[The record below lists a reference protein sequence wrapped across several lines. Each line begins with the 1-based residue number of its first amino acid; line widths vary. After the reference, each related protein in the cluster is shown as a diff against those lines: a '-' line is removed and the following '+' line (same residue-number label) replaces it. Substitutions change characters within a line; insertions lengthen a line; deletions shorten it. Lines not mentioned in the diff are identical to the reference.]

1 MKRVIR
7 DLYAH
12 YFGTSD
18 DLRVISEMGYLAGQY
33 GRQMPMADLSKFVVF
48 DDFDGATL
56 LGTWQ
61 VAKGTDGAAAN
72 FALNGGLSGTAQGT
86 TGATTTTMAGSGI
99 QLAAHLN
106 LQAQGAA
113 AAAATNNLEFDV
125 RLQTSAI
132 TGLCL
137 FVGFTSQVAAL
148 QMPIQG
154 SGAGNALT
162 LNNNNAVGFLYD
174 TSMTTQDW
182 WCVGAKA
189 GVAANAID
197 CGSGPTAATYDT
209 LHISIDQLGNANF
222 WRVAGGSILAQPIQQ
237 PPSSAIT
244 MANAVN
250 PTTPLTP
257 VIAAFSRIAV
267 SKNITADYLMGS
279 MDRI

>member
-1 MKRVIR
+1 MKRVLRSIYGQK
-7 DLYAH
+7 L
-12 YFGTSD
+12 GTAD
-18 DLRVISEMGYLAGQY
+18 DFRVLAEQGFLAGVW
-33 GRQMPMADLSKFVVF
+33 GRQMSIPDLRKFVVF

-61 VAKGTDGAAAN
+61 VAKGTDGATAN
-72 FALNGGLSGTAQGT
+72 FALNGGLSGTIQGT
-86 TGATTTTMAGSGI
+86 TGATSTTMAGSGI
-99 QLAAHLN
+99 QIAAHLN

-113 AAAATNNLEFDV
+113 GAAASNNLEFDV
-125 RLQTSAI
+125 RVQTSAI

-154 SGAGNALT
+154 SGVGNGLT
-162 LNNNNAVGFLYD
+162 INNNNAVGFLFD
-174 TSMTTQDW
+174 TSMTANDW

-197 CGSGPTAATYDT
+197 CGSGPTAATYDQ

-222 WRVAGGSILAQPIQQ
+222 WRTTGGSILAQPVQQ
-237 PPSSAIT
+237 PPSGAIT
-244 MANAVN
+244 MANAVT

-267 SKNITADYLMGS
+267 SKNITADYILGE